1 MVNLLITK
9 INFVFL
15 WRMSK
20 IPQIVKDAARDLIKM
35 YGDNINYLGKYE
47 GADAY
52 MYHFPDDSCT
62 GYPFV
67 FLVKDDK
74 VDVVTDT
81 PALYITEL
89 FVEDVDKVDIE

>member
-1 MVNLLITK
+1 MKN
-9 INFVFL
+9 
-15 WRMSK
+15 

-35 YGDNINYLGKYE
+35 YGDAIDYLGKYE

-67 FLVKDDK
+67 YLVKDGK
-74 VDVVTDT
+74 VDIVTESL
-81 PALYITEL
+81 ALYIIGL
-89 FVEDVDKVDIE
+89 FVENVDELDVE

>member
-1 MVNLLITK
+1 MK
-9 INFVFL
+9 
-15 WRMSK
+15 K

-35 YGDNINYLGKYE
+35 YGDAIDYLGKYE

-67 FLVKDDK
+67 YLVKDGK
-74 VDVVTDT
+74 VDIVTES
-81 PALYITEL
+81 PALYIIGL
-89 FVEDVDKVDIE
+89 FVENVDESDVE